1 MSNIYSEQLFL
12 PAKAAQYS
20 QSVLLNAVIPR
31 QSIFIPT
38 RMQLLS
44 FTYAAF
50 PQILFAATCYL
61 CVLCCCVYFGQLFM
75 TLTPPHWCRAPPEL
89 EGLNL
94 TQEELKNLTIP
105 RHPNGKEFLACQRYD
120 VNFTEVL
127 KSDTPWPG
135 PSWPLTPCTHG
146 WTYNYSF
153 YYPTITSQLD
163 WVCDEDWRPA
173 LAQSLFF
180 VGSMVGTPTLG
191 WAADAWGRL
200 PLIVFTNVL
209 GGVAGVVSA
218 FSNSFAMFAALR
230 FLVGFTFEQM
240 LMIGYMLTQEYVSS
254 EYRTVMANAPVMVF
268 LTGSMC
274 GLPWLAWWLADWST
288 FVLVIHAPQFL
299 TIVFLWSVVPRLF
312 QAGAS
317 LASRWILATPPRAL
331 MRTHTFSYKLKTKFY
346 KYNLMKALPE
356 SARWLLSR
364 GRVDRTVAILK
375 TVARV
380 NRKPLTPAVIQG
392 FKDFGEKQR
401 KASHQ
406 KVTVLDLFK
415 TPILRKRYIV
425 LIIMWCTLFVAYDGH
440 TRNTENIGH
449 NVFVSFTIAGLVELP
464 ADFATMLA
472 TEWLGRRHT
481 TVGSL
486 VLSGLAG
493 LCIAF
498 IPEDD
503 TIAIMVMAFIGRF
516 LVTMSMD
523 IGHQY
528 PVEVLPTVA
537 RGQGIG
543 AMQTVG
549 FLCGFS
555 SPYIA
560 YLSKFGPS
568 VPYVVLGAITVT
580 GGFVCLLLPETLNEK
595 LPDTLEE
602 GELFFAN
609 QGLFHN
615 PCGRRNKISA
625 GDAGRGTTATP
636 SGSKEKNESN
646 VK

>member
-1 MSNIYSEQLFL
+1 MAKTRSSGDSDER
-12 PAKAAQYS
+12 PASPTPPTPPPEEAAVLIPDFDSVFDYIGGFGWY
-20 QSVLLNAVIPR
+20 QS
-31 QSIFIPT
+31 
-38 RMQLLS
+38 
-44 FTYAAF
+44 
-50 PQILFAATCYL
+50 ILFAATCYL

-89 EGLNL
+89 EALNL

-105 RHPNGKEFLACQRYD
+105 RHPNGKEFLACHRYD

-127 KSDTPWPG
+127 ESDTPWPD
-135 PSWPLTPCTHG
+135 PSWPLAPCTHG

-299 TIVFLWSVVPRLF
+299 TIVFLW
-312 QAGAS
+312 
-317 LASRWILATPPRAL
+317 
-331 MRTHTFSYKLKTKFY
+331 
-346 KYNLMKALPE
+346 ALPE

-364 GRVDRTVAILK
+364 GRVDRTVTILK

-392 FKDFGEKQR
+392 FQDFGEKQR

-415 TPILRKRYIV
+415 TPILRKRFIV

-503 TIAIMVMAFIGRF
+503 TIAIMVVAFIGRF

-560 YLSKFGPS
+560 YLSKYGPS
-568 VPYVVLGAITVT
+568 VPYVVLGVITVA

-625 GDAGRGTTATP
+625 GDAGTITAP
-636 SGSKEKNESN
+636 SGSKEKNESC